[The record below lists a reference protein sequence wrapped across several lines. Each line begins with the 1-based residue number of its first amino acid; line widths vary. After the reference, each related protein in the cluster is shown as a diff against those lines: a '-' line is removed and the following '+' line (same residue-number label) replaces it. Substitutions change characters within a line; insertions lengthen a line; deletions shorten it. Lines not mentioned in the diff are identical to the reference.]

1 MQSTLLKWMCLAAG
15 LGTFRRFA
23 WWGHSCFV
31 SLCDKGLCVGMW
43 PLVLKDM
50 LDLSCFGSFLDP
62 SFGAHQCIHFLLEL
76 IHPANSKEHIRKN
89 EYNNI
94 AIAALWIIAMCQLKC
109 IQHVVKTVDHD
120 ELFDT
125 VPFDEVDK
133 VIDTKSTD
141 QANRR
146 SNTKCYPTR

>member
-1 MQSTLLKWMCLAAG
+1 MRL
-15 LGTFRRFA
+15 
-23 WWGHSCFV
+23 
-31 SLCDKGLCVGMW
+31 
-43 PLVLKDM
+43 
-50 LDLSCFGSFLDP
+50 FGSEGGVFLDAP
-62 SFGAHQCIHFLLEL
+62 SWLESFLFLLEL